1 MNNEQTGRLIHI
13 CAWCNQ
19 DIQEDDEVFGFG
31 AKASHDIDLSDKEGE
46 FVSFNLALQD
56 KTVFALVPA
65 SSSSPKSEGFDFMFL
80 TCARGWHSLGHFKIK
95 IVSMWRNIG
104 RFSGPAAICVCG
116 NHQRCHLC
124 PDRVHVPGRA
134 LHRRRRGHL
143 AVTTRGHGHAGYWA
157 YPRLIGRVSER
168 RVSTSRRTD
177 RSVSSTRISTMINA
191 VKLADESPEAF
202 QEYPKT
208 LGVCRPDDTR
218 AIKELDVKFS
228 H

>member
-80 TCARGWHSLGHFKIK
+80 TCSEDCAQSLK
-95 IVSMWRNIG
+95 
-104 RFSGPAAICVCG
+104 
-116 NHQRCHLC
+116 
-124 PDRVHVPGRA
+124 DA
-134 LHRRRRGHL
+134 LEL
-143 AVTTRGHGHAGYWA
+143 
-157 YPRLIGRVSER
+157 ER
-168 RVSTSRRTD
+168 DVFDTD
-177 RSVSSTRISTMINA
+177 
-191 VKLADESPEAF
+191 
-202 QEYPKT
+202 
-208 LGVCRPDDTR
+208 
-218 AIKELDVKFS
+218 
-228 H
+228 